1 LQVGAQGFGAME
13 AAAGTGA
20 IIGTLLVIKF
30 GASKNIGQTIIW
42 CSALFG
48 LALALFALT
57 KVLILSMIML
67 LIAGMFQSIYLNFS
81 MTVIQ
86 LTVPDALR
94 GRVMSIYTTT
104 YFLISIGGFLSGMLA
119 AATSVPFTIM
129 LFALIVTLF
138 AFLIY
143 FILPEVKNIELEK

>member
-1 LQVGAQGFGAME
+1 
-13 AAAGTGA
+13 
-20 IIGTLLVIKF
+20 
-30 GASKNIGQTIIW
+30 
-42 CSALFG
+42 
-48 LALALFALT
+48 
-57 KVLILSMIML
+57 ML
-67 LIAGMFQSIYLNFS
+67 LIAGMFQSIYLNYS

-129 LFALIVTLF
+129 LFALIVALF